1 MEGGG
6 HLPQGREPQDRKEL
20 DPLAQYILPTP
31 SEMPRH
37 DWLEQSQAIIRQLDS
52 WLQPESLAA
61 AAESPTAPSASA
73 CRLPSPHIEQAAHSK
88 MLSIV
93 FLQDFVAVSKDLQKK
108 GYPSQADVIRAMGIR
123 QDDFCIDQQD
133 EYGEI
138 DISDS
143 EDDVG
148 SDHLSHGCSAI
159 CTSEEMPVH

>member
-1 MEGGG
+1 
-6 HLPQGREPQDRKEL
+6 
-20 DPLAQYILPTP
+20 
-31 SEMPRH
+31 
-37 DWLEQSQAIIRQLDS
+37 
-52 WLQPESLAA
+52 
-61 AAESPTAPSASA
+61 
-73 CRLPSPHIEQAAHSK
+73 

-133 EYGEI
+133 EYGEV

-143 EDDVG
+143 EDDIG

-159 CTSEEMPVH
+159 CTSGEMPVH